1 MVRPDVIV
9 IIQDIT
15 ANLLPGL
22 VLAYVTI
29 RRHPFCFQTAEE
41 AFHWTVIPAVS
52 PSTDTLLYPV
62 TPEKLLIF
70 QSCILTSLVAME
82 HDVPRLTTHLIR
94 HPQGTAYQGSI
105 GTRSGWYVWLRRR
118 HQMSLRQQFRLTC
131 DAAVH
136 KAFFEAKQ
144 RYGAPRLAD
153 ELPEFN
159 IKTIAASLRRQ
170 GLRAKVQPGQL
181 PCTWPAR
188 IGESAGAGLQ
198 RQRPEPEVG
207 G

>member
-1 MVRPDVIV
+1 MKYVFIENHRAEFCIK
-9 IIQDIT
+9 
-15 ANLLPGL
+15 AMCR
-22 VLAYVTI
+22 VL
-29 RRHPFCFQTAEE
+29 R
-41 AFHWTVIPAVS
+41 
-52 PSTDTLLYPV
+52 
-62 TPEKLLIF
+62 
-70 QSCILTSLVAME
+70 VA
-82 HDVPRLTTHLIR
+82 
-94 HPQGTAYQGSI
+94 
-105 GTRSGWYVWLRRR
+105 RSGWYVWLRRR

-170 GLRAKVQPGQL
+170 GLGAKVQPGQL

>member
-1 MVRPDVIV
+1 MSSSK
-9 IIQDIT
+9 IIRAEFCIK
-15 ANLLPGL
+15 AMCR
-22 VLAYVTI
+22 VL
-29 RRHPFCFQTAEE
+29 R
-41 AFHWTVIPAVS
+41 
-52 PSTDTLLYPV
+52 
-62 TPEKLLIF
+62 
-70 QSCILTSLVAME
+70 VA
-82 HDVPRLTTHLIR
+82 
-94 HPQGTAYQGSI
+94 
-105 GTRSGWYVWLRRR
+105 RSGWYVWLRRR

-181 PCTWPAR
+181 PCMACPYWRICWSRTSAPEAR
-188 IGESAGAGLQ
+188 TRSGRVTSRTCVPMRAGCISQ
-198 RQRPEPEVG
+198 
-207 G
+207 